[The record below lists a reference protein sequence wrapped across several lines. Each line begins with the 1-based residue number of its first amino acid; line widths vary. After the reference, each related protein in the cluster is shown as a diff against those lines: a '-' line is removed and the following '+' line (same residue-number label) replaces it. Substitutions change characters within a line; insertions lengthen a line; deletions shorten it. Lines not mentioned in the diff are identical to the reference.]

1 MTSQS
6 LNYVFS
12 VDSGG
17 PPQGR
22 NPQRVGSSALPTCWG
37 LSYDE
42 LQGTNLMLAQAC
54 PGTLSALHTGM
65 CNLSLIPQD
74 WVVQSAFWKGV
85 Q

>member
-37 LSYDE
+37 LSYKPDASPGMPWHFE
-42 LQGTNLMLAQAC
+42 C
-54 PGTLSALHTGM
+54 PAHWSVQPVTDTSRLG
-65 CNLSLIPQD
+65 CPVSLLERCS
-74 WVVQSAFWKGV
+74 VSV
-85 Q
+85 

>member
-42 LQGTNLMLAQAC
+42 LQGTNLMLA
-54 PGTLSALHTGM
+54 
-65 CNLSLIPQD
+65 
-74 WVVQSAFWKGV
+74 
-85 Q
+85 